1 MTTKTLTAKVLC
13 IATALVAPVAGTA
26 FAAVPASTQIIA
38 RNAHGR
44 ATEVRVNGQDYKVCQ
59 GAVQDEC
66 INPRQAGLHFG
77 DAPMKHWPGKAVSE
91 R

>member
-1 MTTKTLTAKVLC
+1 MRTKTLTIT
-13 IATALVAPVAGTA
+13 IAALALPIAGTA
-26 FAAVPASTQIIA
+26 FAAVPASTQILA

-44 ATEVRVNGQDYKVCQ
+44 VTEVRVDGKDYKVCS

-77 DAPMKHWPGKAVSE
+77 DAPLNHWTGKGAAQ
-91 R
+91 